1 MATGQSQQPGIRS
14 KGRDRARARS
24 LARLLQLEH
33 SSAESSLASEVRPRL
48 LAAQLSQI
56 QQWQG
61 RLPPRLCRNRNH
73 VTTKGVMLQIIGNS
87 DDLVEGSR

>member
-1 MATGQSQQPGIRS
+1 MLGLHRPQPDLTLVGFMS
-14 KGRDRARARS
+14 AGLGRA
-24 LARLLQLEH
+24 
-33 SSAESSLASEVRPRL
+33 V
-48 LAAQLSQI
+48 AQLSQI

-87 DDLVEGSR
+87 DDVVEGFV